1 MIATTAKS
9 AMRLALPAA
18 AALALLL
25 GACTSFKSNLQ
36 VPQAWALRYAPM
48 APEVAAAGAT
58 PRAVPPAGAAAGS
71 AGAAGAQLPALQVLR
86 PLAAPGL
93 DDDHITLLRDGQKLD
108 FYAGARW
115 AAPLPEVIEQ
125 VAIEALRARGGYR
138 AVLGE
143 GAAFASEQSLQL
155 EIVRCSAVYAGSGA
169 PEVQV
174 KLVASFGRRDDRRLL
189 ATQVL
194 EAKVQATD
202 NRLGAVAAAYERAV
216 NSALAQ
222 LTPP

>member
-1 MIATTAKS
+1 MTRIPSLATAT
-9 AMRLALPAA
+9 
-18 AALALLL
+18 ALALLL
-25 GACTSFKSNLQ
+25 GACTSLKSNVQ
-36 VPQAWALRYAPM
+36 VPQAWALRYAPL

-58 PRAVPPAGAAAGS
+58 LRALPAS
-71 AGAAGAQLPALQVLR
+71 PAGAAGAQLQSLQVLR

-93 DDDHITLLRDGQKLD
+93 DDDHITLLREGQKLD

-125 VAIEALRARGGYR
+125 VAIEALRARGGFR
-138 AVLGE
+138 AVLGD

-194 EAKVQATD
+194 EAKVQATE

-216 NSALAQ
+216 NIALAQ
-222 LTPP
+222 LASPAP

>member
-1 MIATTAKS
+1 MTRIASLATATV
-9 AMRLALPAA
+9 
-18 AALALLL
+18 LALLL
-25 GACTSFKSNLQ
+25 GACSSFKSNVQ
-36 VPQAWALRYAPM
+36 VPQAWALRYAPL

-58 PRAVPPAGAAAGS
+58 PRALPAAPS
-71 AGAAGAQLPALQVLR
+71 GAAGAQLPALQVLR
-86 PLAAPGL
+86 PIAAPGL
-93 DDDHITLLRDGQKLD
+93 DDDHITLLREGQKLD

-125 VAIEALRARGGYR
+125 VAVEALRARGSFR
-138 AVLGE
+138 AVFGA

-155 EIVRCSAVYAGSGA
+155 EILRCSAVYAGSGA

-174 KLVASFGRRDDRRLL
+174 KLLASFGRRDDRRLL

-194 EAKVQATD
+194 EAKVQASE

-216 NSALAQ
+216 NIALAQ